1 MVALVH
7 LSESQRQVF
16 LRVDLEQG
24 DQKTVAQALGI
35 KSGTLRTT
43 LHFARKRMAAVLR
56 EMEKS
61 T

>member
-1 MVALVH
+1 MVALGH

-24 DQKTVAQALGI
+24 DQKRVAQALGI
-35 KSGTLRTT
+35 KFATLRTT
-43 LHFARKRMAAVLR
+43 LHFARKRVAAALR